1 VAAERVAA
9 AVREGEAHAAELS
22 HLRDEYAR
30 RGAELVEAR
39 RATAARAEQV
49 SALAAEV
56 EDLNRGAP
64 SPPVLEPS
72 TAALQA
78 RVRELEEALAAAEQ
92 ALAAPAPR
100 PATPGDPPGAL
111 ERAVR
116 ERDAYA
122 QQLAERDAR
131 IARMQREIGD
141 KTERLA
147 RLAQELSAVKSRGAF
162 GKLFQR

>member
-1 VAAERVAA
+1 
-9 AVREGEAHAAELS
+9 
-22 HLRDEYAR
+22 
-30 RGAELVEAR
+30 
-39 RATAARAEQV
+39 
-49 SALAAEV
+49 
-56 EDLNRGAP
+56 
-64 SPPVLEPS
+64 
-72 TAALQA
+72 
-78 RVRELEEALAAAEQ
+78 VRELEEALAAAEQ

-131 IARMQREIGD
+131 IARLQREIGD